1 MNDCSYNEDEKEII
15 IMKKITKNINDS
27 NALDFYDTLT
37 DKQRAKFDNEK
48 DSFTIDFVE
57 VSNIYTNLNAEQT
70 GILFLAI
77 SMYAATGKKSG
88 IDQEVLEALNADPK
102 VLIQFNNM
110 ANRVKNKTKA
120 WINNRG
126 QAKPKPDVEYDTKK
140 GCWKANNTD
149 DVKELLGEHKTTLKK
164 LNEYLLHM
172 YVEQDET
179 PDIFSDDFD
188 LWAE

>member
-1 MNDCSYNEDEKEII
+1 
-15 IMKKITKNINDS
+15 MKKITKNINDT

-88 IDQEVLEALNADPK
+88 IDQEVLDALNADPK

-110 ANRVKNKTKA
+110 ANRVKNNTKA
-120 WINNRG
+120 WMNNRG
-126 QAKPKPDVEYDTKK
+126 HAKPKPDVEYDTKK

-149 DVKELLGEHKTTLKK
+149 DVKELLCEHKTTLKK

>member
-1 MNDCSYNEDEKEII
+1 
-15 IMKKITKNINDS
+15 MKKITKNINDT

-88 IDQEVLEALNADPK
+88 IDQEVLDALNADPK

-110 ANRVKNKTKA
+110 ANRVKNNTKA

-126 QAKPKPDVEYDTKK
+126 QAKPKPDVEYDNKK
-140 GCWKANNTD
+140 RCWKANGTD
-149 DVKELLGEHKTTLKK
+149 DVKELLKEHNATLKK
-164 LNEYLLHM
+164 MNECLQFLYTEPDTVPDM
-172 YVEQDET
+172 CVDE
-179 PDIFSDDFD
+179 FE
-188 LWAE
+188 LWEE

>member
-1 MNDCSYNEDEKEII
+1 
-15 IMKKITKNINDS
+15 MKKITKNINDT

-102 VLIQFNNM
+102 VLIQFNNIR
-110 ANRVKNKTKA
+110 NGLGFIFLPFLSVCPLVSGSYITK
-120 WINNRG
+120 
-126 QAKPKPDVEYDTKK
+126 VS
-140 GCWKANNTD
+140 
-149 DVKELLGEHKTTLKK
+149 VLVSL
-164 LNEYLLHM
+164 
-172 YVEQDET
+172 
-179 PDIFSDDFD
+179 
-188 LWAE
+188 

>member
-1 MNDCSYNEDEKEII
+1 
-15 IMKKITKNINDS
+15 MKKITKNINDT

-77 SMYAATGKKSG
+77 SMYAASGKKSG
-88 IDQEVLEALNADPK
+88 IDQEVLDALNADPK

-110 ANRVKNKTKA
+110 ANRVKNNTKA

-149 DVKELLGEHKTTLKK
+149 DVKELLCEHKTTLKK

>member
-1 MNDCSYNEDEKEII
+1 
-15 IMKKITKNINDS
+15 MKKITKNINDT

-88 IDQEVLEALNADPK
+88 IDQEVLDALNADPK

-110 ANRVKNKTKA
+110 ANRVKNNTKA

-149 DVKELLGEHKTTLKK
+149 DIKELLCEHKTTLKK

>member
-1 MNDCSYNEDEKEII
+1 
-15 IMKKITKNINDS
+15 MKKITKNINDS

-88 IDQEVLEALNADPK
+88 IDEEVLDAVNADPK
-102 VLIQFNNM
+102 ILIQFNNM
-110 ANRVKNKTKA
+110 ANRVKNNTKA

-140 GCWKANNTD
+140 GCWKANNTG
-149 DVKELLGEHKTTLKK
+149 DVKELLSEHKTTLKK
-164 LNEYLLHM
+164 LNEYLFNM
-172 YVEQDET
+172 YVEQEET
-179 PDIFSDDFD
+179 PDIFADDFD

>member
-1 MNDCSYNEDEKEII
+1 
-15 IMKKITKNINDS
+15 MKKITKNINDT

-88 IDQEVLEALNADPK
+88 IDQEVLDALNADPK

-110 ANRVKNKTKA
+110 ANRVKNNTKA

-149 DVKELLGEHKTTLKK
+149 DVKELLCEHKTTLKK

-172 YVEQDET
+172 CVEQDET

>member
-1 MNDCSYNEDEKEII
+1 
-15 IMKKITKNINDS
+15 MKKITKNINDT

-88 IDQEVLEALNADPK
+88 IDQEVLDAA
-102 VLIQFNNM
+102 V
-110 ANRVKNKTKA
+110 
-120 WINNRG
+120 
-126 QAKPKPDVEYDTKK
+126 AK
-140 GCWKANNTD
+140 
-149 DVKELLGEHKTTLKK
+149 VKETLHFKEVFATRAGCTVSAHCGRNTLGVLFVRK
-164 LNEYLLHM
+164 
-172 YVEQDET
+172 
-179 PDIFSDDFD
+179 
-188 LWAE
+188 

>member
-1 MNDCSYNEDEKEII
+1 
-15 IMKKITKNINDS
+15 MKKITKNINDS

-37 DKQRAKFDNEK
+37 DKQSAKFDNEK

-88 IDQEVLEALNADPK
+88 IDEEVLDAVNADLK

-110 ANRVKNKTKA
+110 ANRVKNNTKA

-126 QAKPKPDVEYDTKK
+126 QAKPRNLSVLAGQLAEPQHLFQVSP
-140 GCWKANNTD
+140 G
-149 DVKELLGEHKTTLKK
+149 GS
-164 LNEYLLHM
+164 
-172 YVEQDET
+172 
-179 PDIFSDDFD
+179 PPD
-188 LWAE
+188 LWVCPKFCVNTVWQCKIEPKYFKAGAAAAAAALSTK

>member
-1 MNDCSYNEDEKEII
+1 
-15 IMKKITKNINDS
+15 MKKITKNINDS

-88 IDQEVLEALNADPK
+88 IDEEVLDAVNADPK
-102 VLIQFNNM
+102 ILIQFNNM
-110 ANRVKNKTKA
+110 ANRVKNNTKA

-149 DVKELLGEHKTTLKK
+149 DVKELLSEHKTTLKK
-164 LNEYLLHM
+164 LNEYLFNMH
-172 YVEQDET
+172 VEQEET
-179 PDIFSDDFD
+179 PDIFADDFD